1 METTKK
7 LDLEKISRYL
17 RSVYAD
23 KLVGFEMVK
32 DAALYRVGLLGKQ
45 PERYVFAVA
54 VIFAGKDNPQ
64 SQLQLLYYP
73 IANETA
79 LETSAILS
87 ENTYSNKKEF
97 YSKYVKLCLRHGEY
111 FQEWRGFCGM
121 PEDIDDARA
130 RLNARLLF
138 SSDEELQREAFVP
151 NKKMIPYHSASDC
164 GYLYRFAGQKKTRTY
179 VVHEKCEE
187 LSLQIEALTMLS
199 SPCLVPLASGKI
211 YYFTGSRFVVRQ
223 GGVLTKDETRSYF
236 EDIVKQ
242 ANEKQWRHVHVVTHY
257 ENVFS
262 LLNRENDVSYSKWI
276 VRQADNWEKM
286 LSDEHFAFVDVLPKR
301 RAGVLDVV
309 NLNAEY
315 PRNTAI
321 AKSGMDEDDYKLT
334 LKVGHRLLELLSKP
348 QDYAEVVEELESRW
362 LELSEAIEAIR

>member
-17 RSVYAD
+17 CSVYAD

-54 VIFAGKDNPQ
+54 VIFASKDDPQ

-97 YSKYVKLCLRHGEY
+97 YSKYVKFCLRHGEY
-111 FQEWRGFCGM
+111 FQEWRVFCGM
-121 PEDIDDARA
+121 PVDVDDARA

-164 GYLYRFAGQKKTRTY
+164 GYFYRFAGQNRIRNY
-179 VVHEKCEE
+179 VIHEKCEE
-187 LSLQIEALTMLS
+187 SFLRIEDLVELS
-199 SPCLVPLASGKI
+199 SPCLVVFSSGKI
-211 YYFTGSRFVVRQ
+211 YYFTGSRFVARK
-223 GGVLTKDETRSYF
+223 GGVLTKDEARSYF

-242 ANEKQWRHVHVVTHY
+242 FPGIKFYGHLIPIY
-257 ENVFS
+257 EIKDEDKRPS
-262 LLNRENDVSYSKWI
+262 WI
-276 VRQADNWEKM
+276 VGYHDSKLVAVSLRTGVAHYADLNFKIAPP
-286 LSDEHFAFVDVLPKR
+286 DDVLFFPK
-301 RAGVLDVV
+301 
-309 NLNAEY
+309 
-315 PRNTAI
+315 
-321 AKSGMDEDDYKLT
+321 SKL
-334 LKVGHRLLELLSKP
+334 
-348 QDYAEVVEELESRW
+348 
-362 LELSEAIEAIR
+362 

>member
-17 RSVYAD
+17 CSVYAD

-45 PERYVFAVA
+45 PEHYVFAVA
-54 VIFAGKDNPQ
+54 VIFAGKDDPQ

-97 YSKYVKLCLRHGEY
+97 YSKYVKFCLRHGEY

-121 PEDIDDARA
+121 PVDVDDARA

-187 LSLQIEALTMLS
+187 FSLQIEALTMLS
-199 SPCLVPLASGKI
+199 SPCLLALASGKI
-211 YYFTGSRFVVRQ
+211 YYFTGSRFVARK
-223 GGVLTKDETRSYF
+223 GGVLTKDEMRSYF
-236 EDIVKQ
+236 DDIVKQ
-242 ANEKQWRHVHVVTHY
+242 FSGIKFYGHLIPIY
-257 ENVFS
+257 EVKKEE
-262 LLNRENDVSYSKWI
+262 RVPAWI
-276 VRQADNWEKM
+276 VGYQDSKLVAVALRSGDVHYADLNFKIAAPDDA
-286 LSDEHFAFVDVLPKR
+286 LFFPK
-301 RAGVLDVV
+301 
-309 NLNAEY
+309 
-315 PRNTAI
+315 
-321 AKSGMDEDDYKLT
+321 
-334 LKVGHRLLELLSKP
+334 SK
-348 QDYAEVVEELESRW
+348 
-362 LELSEAIEAIR
+362 I